1 MTISKRDA
9 LKAQR
14 TKKKRQQ
21 RMNKILLVGG
31 IILFFILLF
40 ASPTIYNALKPAG
53 DFVKI
58 TPVAYQMENGKAIGN
73 PNAKVKIELF
83 EDFQCPE
90 CKGYSDSVEKQLLAS
105 SYITDGQVY
114 YIFRQYPFLD
124 SASIT
129 KESHQAANASMCAME
144 QGRFW
149 DYHEILFTNQSA
161 VENGG
166 FFNDKRLLAFAESLG
181 LDMTAF
187 NSCFS
192 ANKYSADIEAD
203 LQLGTAA
210 GVNSTPTVIINGTKP
225 FPTTIPT
232 YEELKTAIDAAL
244 ASGG

>member
-21 RMNKILLVGG
+21 RMNKILFVGG

-83 EDFQCPE
+83 EDFQCPA

>member
-1 MTISKRDA
+1 
-9 LKAQR
+9 
-14 TKKKRQQ
+14 
-21 RMNKILLVGG
+21 
-31 IILFFILLF
+31 
-40 ASPTIYNALKPAG
+40 
-53 DFVKI
+53 
-58 TPVAYQMENGKAIGN
+58 MENGKAIGN

-83 EDFQCPE
+83 EDFQCPA